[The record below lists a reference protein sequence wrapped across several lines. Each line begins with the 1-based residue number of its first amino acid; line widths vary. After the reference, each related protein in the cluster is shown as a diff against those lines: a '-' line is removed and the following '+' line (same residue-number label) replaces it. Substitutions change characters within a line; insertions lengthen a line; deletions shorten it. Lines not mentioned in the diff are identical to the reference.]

1 MEYNSQLIFQS
12 KFGNIKI
19 ISKEERISN
28 IDFTTENI
36 KNSNSKILNV
46 TKNQIEEYLFNDRKD
61 FSIDTTLNGTAFQLK
76 VWHQIKLIPY
86 GMITTYLT
94 IANILKTSP
103 RAVGNAC
110 AKNPILLLIP
120 CHRVIAS
127 NGELTGFSALGGTDT
142 KKQLL
147 DHEKVII

>member
-1 MEYNSQLIFQS
+1 
-12 KFGNIKI
+12 
-19 ISKEERISN
+19 
-28 IDFTTENI
+28 
-36 KNSNSKILNV
+36 
-46 TKNQIEEYLFNDRKD
+46 
-61 FSIDTTLNGTAFQLK
+61 
-76 VWHQIKLIPY
+76 
-86 GMITTYLT
+86 MITTYLT

-110 AKNPILLLIP
+110 GKNPILLLIP

-142 KKQLL
+142 KKKLL

>member
-1 MEYNSQLIFQS
+1 MKYNSQLIFQS

-61 FSIDTTLNGTAFQLK
+61 FSIDITLNGTAFQLK

-94 IANILKTSP
+94 IANTLKTSP

-110 AKNPILLLIP
+110 GKNPK
-120 CHRVIAS
+120 R
-127 NGELTGFSALGGTDT
+127 NYWTM
-142 KKQLL
+142 KKL
-147 DHEKVII
+147 

>member
-36 KNSNSKILNV
+36 KNSNSKILNI
-46 TKNQIEEYLFNDRKD
+46 TKNQIEEYL
-61 FSIDTTLNGTAFQLK
+61 
-76 VWHQIKLIPY
+76 
-86 GMITTYLT
+86 
-94 IANILKTSP
+94 
-103 RAVGNAC
+103 
-110 AKNPILLLIP
+110 LIP
-120 CHRVIAS
+120 CHRVVAS
-127 NGELTGFSALGGTDT
+127 NGKLTGFSALGGTDT
-142 KKQLL
+142 KKKLL

>member
-1 MEYNSQLIFQS
+1 MKYNSQLIFQS

-36 KNSNSKILNV
+36 KNSNSKILNT
-46 TKNQIEEYLFNDRKD
+46 TKNQIEEYLFNDRKV
-61 FSIDTTLNGTAFQLK
+61 FSIDITLNGTAFQLK

-94 IANILKTSP
+94 IANKLKTSP

-110 AKNPILLLIP
+110 GKNPILLLIP
-120 CHRVIAS
+120 CHRVVAS
-127 NGELTGFSALGGTDT
+127 NGKLTGFSALGGTDT
-142 KKQLL
+142 KKKLL

>member
-46 TKNQIEEYLFNDRKD
+46 TKNQI
-61 FSIDTTLNGTAFQLK
+61 
-76 VWHQIKLIPY
+76 VP
-86 GMITTYLT
+86 YLT
-94 IANILKTSP
+94 C
-103 RAVGNAC
+103 V
-110 AKNPILLLIP
+110 LIQIP
-120 CHRVIAS
+120 
-127 NGELTGFSALGGTDT
+127 GL
-142 KKQLL
+142 
-147 DHEKVII
+147 

>member
-1 MEYNSQLIFQS
+1 MKYNSQLIFQS

-36 KNSNSKILNV
+36 KNSNSKILNI
-46 TKNQIEEYLFNDRKD
+46 TKNQIEEYLFNDRKV

-110 AKNPILLLIP
+110 GKNPILLLIP

-127 NGELTGFSALGGTDT
+127 NGKLTGFSALGGTDT
-142 KKQLL
+142 KKKLL

>member
-46 TKNQIEEYLFNDRKD
+46 TKNQIEEYLFNDRKV
-61 FSIDTTLNGTAFQLK
+61 FSIDITLNGTA
-76 VWHQIKLIPY
+76 
-86 GMITTYLT
+86 
-94 IANILKTSP
+94 
-103 RAVGNAC
+103 
-110 AKNPILLLIP
+110 
-120 CHRVIAS
+120 
-127 NGELTGFSALGGTDT
+127 
-142 KKQLL
+142 
-147 DHEKVII
+147 

>member
-127 NGELTGFSALGGTDT
+127 NGELTGFSVLGGTDT
-142 KKQLL
+142 KKKLL